1 MLGPGPVTYL
11 ALVGASAPRSCEKI
25 DPSVT
30 LEEHPVKE
38 IAEGPVDILASEEYL
53 QPGRGSPAGCGQHV
67 LLGVGVVITSC
78 AGAPDGSSPD
88 GP

>member
-1 MLGPGPVTYL
+1 MGDGMQCPPSPLL
-11 ALVGASAPRSCEKI
+11 F